1 MLVNPQAISP
11 IMLATAEGRWVPA
24 HSAEFLA
31 ALGDPNPDYD
41 ALGYAVR
48 NLGFI
53 QVQTIGETLTEVQL
67 HPRNVQ
73 LPALLAVQ
81 QHLVGSQ
88 TRLFRVKYLDGEW
101 CSESWI
107 SPEQVIARLS
117 ELCAPAFSPP
127 VTKRFWAEAQDFGAL
142 FHDEDN
148 QLRPLAQKWR
158 VAFGHFDP
166 NLLTIAMQNQ
176 VLSRLMIV
184 GIKPNRKEAE
194 WRFIGSGH
202 LWLGDSYH
210 LTGIGEKV
218 VNMPDKDYGAWAA
231 EYYTAV
237 ALSGQPRFDLVTAEV
252 SYQGETDAP
261 RRIVHYERLM
271 LPWKTPS
278 SEVLVTMCSRTLS
291 REPVAGSDSA
301 GVSAEARNAAKS
313 T

>member
-1 MLVNPQAISP
+1 MTNSKVISP
-11 IMLATAEGRWVPA
+11 IMLATSEGRWVLADSP
-24 HSAEFLA
+24 EFLA

-41 ALGYAVR
+41 GVGYAVR

-73 LPALLAVQ
+73 FPALLAVQ
-81 QHLVGSQ
+81 QHLVASPV
-88 TRLFRVKYLDGEW
+88 RLFRVKYLDSEW
-101 CSESWI
+101 HSESWI

-127 VTKRFWAEAQDFGAL
+127 VTERFWAEAQDFGSI
-142 FHDEDN
+142 FRDEEN

-158 VAFGHFDP
+158 VSFGHFDP
-166 NLLTIAMQNQ
+166 NLLTIAMQHQ
-176 VLSRLMIV
+176 MLSRLMIV
-184 GIKPNRKEAE
+184 GIKPQRKEPE

-210 LTGIGEKV
+210 LTGVGEKV

-231 EYYTAV
+231 EYYTTV
-237 ALSGQPRFDLVTAEV
+237 ALSGQPRFDRVTAEV
-252 SYQGETDAP
+252 SYHGETDTP
-261 RRIVHYERLM
+261 HRIVRYERLM

-291 REPVAGSDSA
+291 REPVGASDPAAAS
-301 GVSAEARNAAKS
+301 SESMNAAKS
-313 T
+313 A